1 MLAPWNIPSR
11 VGGAASPLY
20 SGALTPF
27 CKILD
32 IAERFGYRYAVIVM
46 PHERK
51 RKRKQERRFVKRLSF
66 PHRQCT
72 QAQKNFYFLSIP

>member
-32 IAERFGYRYAVIVM
+32 TAERFGYRYAVTAERFGYRYAVIVM

-51 RKRKQERRFVKRLSF
+51 RKQERRFV
-66 PHRQCT
+66 
-72 QAQKNFYFLSIP
+72 